1 MELSDTKRVS
11 LALPWVE
18 ADKTES
24 LPSIPLELDL
34 GPHVKERRSH
44 EVTGTGPSARSGVIQ
59 PGQTAP
65 AAPGRRRG

>member
-1 MELSDTKRVS
+1 MELSDTKQVS

-34 GPHVKERRSH
+34 GHPCEGETV
-44 EVTGTGPSARSGVIQ
+44 P
-59 PGQTAP
+59 
-65 AAPGRRRG
+65 